1 MTTKKTAKKKSDSKT
16 AKPAGTKQL
25 AVNLPEVLM
34 DDLDA
39 WTAWERE
46 QDPIRN
52 ASITKK
58 DIVIRALADG
68 VDRWKKK
75 RDA

>member
-1 MTTKKTAKKKSDSKT
+1 MTTKKPAKSKATAT
-16 AKPAGTKQL
+16 KPAGTRQL
-25 AVNLPEVLM
+25 AINIPEALM
-34 DDLDA
+34 DELDA

-52 ASITKK
+52 ASVTKK
-58 DIVIRALADG
+58 DLVIRALADA

>member
-1 MTTKKTAKKKSDSKT
+1 MATKTGTKKDAPKT
-16 AKPAGTKQL
+16 AKPVGTRQL
-25 AVNLPEVLM
+25 AVNLPAALM

-39 WTAWERE
+39 WTEWERE

-52 ASITKK
+52 ASLTKK

-68 VDRWKKK
+68 VDRWKRK